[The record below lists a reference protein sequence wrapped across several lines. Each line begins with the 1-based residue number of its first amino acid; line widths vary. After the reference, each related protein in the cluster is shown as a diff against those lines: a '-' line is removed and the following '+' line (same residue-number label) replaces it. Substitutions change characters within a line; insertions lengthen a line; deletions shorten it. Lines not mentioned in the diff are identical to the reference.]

1 MRRPRPPLAA
11 LLLLLLRPE
20 VARTDSPTHDP
31 RHAPVAVGA
40 ESFVAA
46 LAGVRLSADGSPAA
60 VYSVEGGGMLTR
72 LWVTNA
78 DERVWMQVFV
88 DGEKEPSVAFNLF
101 AAVGVGFESG
111 LFAGG
116 EPFGNALFGKIEGGC
131 YLNVHVPFSDALR
144 ITSPLEPGT
153 PAPTQ
158 FPSNRNL
165 CKRKTSAPWMPVETL
180 TGYC

>member
-1 MRRPRPPLAA
+1 MPSS
-11 LLLLLLRPE
+11 E
-20 VARTDSPTHDP
+20 DDSAHTINLMKFSSADVKPIKSDDAET
-31 RHAPVAVGA
+31 AVAVGA

-46 LAGVRLSADGSPAA
+46 LAGVRLPADGSPAA

-101 AAVGVGFESG
+101 AAVAVGFESG

-131 YLNVHVPFSDALR
+131 YLNVHVPFSDGLR
-144 ITSPLEPGT
+144 ITSTLEPGT

-158 FPSNRNL
+158 YPSNRNL
-165 CKRKTSAPWMPVETL
+165 CKRQDIAESCLPR
-180 TGYC
+180 CN